1 MPAKVSGKRYAQA
14 IFELARE
21 QDQLDLW
28 AGDLQLVDQAL
39 QDEEFKVFLKHAKVP
54 VADKVRAINT
64 VLIAVH
70 PLVKNLVHI
79 LVTGGLVDLLP
90 QLKEAYEALLD
101 EHRGRQRV
109 EVTSAIPLEDR
120 ELERITNFL
129 SGIIQKEV
137 VATTVVDES
146 ILGGVVI
153 RMGDRLLDGSARS
166 RLEGLRNRLH
176 AGVSLP
182 GT

>member
-1 MPAKVSGKRYAQA
+1 MPAQVSGKRYAKA

-21 QDQLDLW
+21 QDQLDQW
-28 AGDLQLVDQAL
+28 SENLQLVDQAL
-39 QDEEFKVFLKHAKVP
+39 QDEDFKGFLKHAEVP
-54 VADKVRAINT
+54 AADKVRAIST
-64 VLIAVH
+64 VLSAVH
-70 PLVKNLVHI
+70 PLVQNLVHI

-90 QLKEAYEALLD
+90 QLHEAYEALLD

-109 EVTSAIPLEDR
+109 EVTSAIPLDDQ

-153 RMGDRLLDGSARS
+153 RLGDRLLDGSARS